1 MFADH
6 QGKQDNCDKLYF
18 CPRHYAQYLHF
29 ILDSMRSNNDMK
41 DLDDEETRFAI
52 RAYVTGYG
60 FIRNR

>member
-1 MFADH
+1 
-6 QGKQDNCDKLYF
+6 
-18 CPRHYAQYLHF
+18 
-29 ILDSMRSNNDMK
+29 MRSNNDMK